1 MLLASEQRKN
11 ISSSF
16 VVNNLFIPFFLKS
29 FSYMQID
36 RI

>member
-11 ISSSF
+11 ISSF